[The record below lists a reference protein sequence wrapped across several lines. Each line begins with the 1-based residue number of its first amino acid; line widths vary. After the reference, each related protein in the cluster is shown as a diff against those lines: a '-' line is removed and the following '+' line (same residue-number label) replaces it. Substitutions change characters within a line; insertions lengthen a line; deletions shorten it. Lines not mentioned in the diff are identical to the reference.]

1 MPALTGKRKRVR
13 RHIEVE
19 DSVVGSPKDKKVRFD
34 GSQTETTSVRTTTV
48 QSDTEDE
55 SRIPDKVCLTAW
67 CQHGRMACAYYD
79 PVKCIIYVLEDT
91 QETPHLDLTQ
101 TLLEQ
106 AHPDIILTSSR
117 GDDEFIDKLRDH
129 AEASG
134 GHFQIRPHKEFNT
147 AKGRDR
153 LFSLPLLSEL
163 PMQYEQDAPSSDS
176 GSGASGLRNAYDF
189 MRNRRNADG
198 NGGDPTLK
206 RWNASI
212 RLANFASVDSSP
224 LSIAC
229 IGALL
234 DHLVRERAANDLEE
248 EGISGLAIRDIEAI
262 ALNKMMHINADALYS
277 LGIFEDESHASIHSD
292 RTKEGLSLFGI
303 INTTKTTLGRQLL
316 KTWFLRPS
324 LSLPIIAAR
333 HDAIDCFLSP
343 DNNSPVRAMHG
354 HLKGIKNVPRIL
366 AVIKSGSA
374 TLVEWQGLVKFTF
387 HATMIREAL
396 TELHGASQIEVVAK
410 LFGVLD
416 AAAFREVG
424 CKVNDIIEWDES
436 AEAGRVCVRMG
447 IDEELDNR
455 KHVYNGIDAVLSNI
469 AEQMSQT
476 VPTEFAES
484 LNVVYFPQLG
494 FLVCVPMLEEW
505 KDEQGIRALDG
516 WTFQARPHLRFQ
528 PFLRRLTTHVYFKTE
543 EMHDMDIHIGDL
555 HSLIVDREI
564 EIVQGLLTE
573 ILIYY
578 EDMVESCDVCAELD
592 CLLSFADACRAFNY
606 RRPVMV
612 DENVIII
619 NSGRHPLQEQVV
631 DTFVAN
637 DTRLAGGLG
646 AHVQLDGDNGEDKS
660 EFLRPVALCTG
671 ANACGKSVYLKQTAL
686 IHFVPADS
694 ATLGL
699 VDKIFTRI
707 STRDSVSK
715 VQSAFMID
723 LNQVSLALR
732 NSTARSLILLDEFGK
747 GTISTG
753 YSPFAIADSGRSLSL
768 KVSPLPTILFYP
780 PGRFSDPLS
789 DGAGLFCG
797 VLKHLLDR
805 GPDCPKVM
813 AATHFHDVF
822 REDLLDPD
830 STPIA
835 FMHMQVMFATEDAR
849 NGETPFALAG
859 HREATADSSCRETP
873 AALTDSRLTTPLP
886 SAPARGER
894 ITYLYRVA
902 EGLSLNSHA
911 AQCAEIFGL
920 PAEICARAQ
929 YVRCG
934 VGLTAGSLGLSRLL
948 SALELRREM
957 LRALSHFYLT
967 GRLLSTHELGQ
978 LLDEDMTAGE
988 REELEEAEAVCR
1000 RFLAWDLREDDGE
1013 DVKSKLARVL
1023 GRDVEGA
1030 GG

>member
-1 MPALTGKRKRVR
+1 MPVLTGKRR
-13 RHIEVE
+13 RKIRTDE
-19 DSVVGSPKDKKVRFD
+19 DESVIGSPQDKKVRFD
-34 GSQTETTSVRTTTV
+34 GSQTETTPAPTTAV
-48 QSDTEDE
+48 TESEED
-55 SRIPDKVCLTAW
+55 SRAPDKICLTAW

-79 PVKCIIYVLEDT
+79 PVKCIVYVLEDT

-101 TLLEQ
+101 TSQ
-106 AHPDIILTSSR
+106 PDIILTSSR
-117 GDDEFIDKLRDH
+117 GDDDFIDKLRDH

-163 PMQYEQDAPSSDS
+163 PAQYDQDAPSSDS
-176 GSGASGLRNAYDF
+176 GSGGSGLRNAYDF
-189 MRNRRNADG
+189 MRSRRNADG

-224 LSIAC
+224 LCIAC
-229 IGALL
+229 VGALL
-234 DHLVRERAANDLEE
+234 DHMVRERAVNDLEE
-248 EGISGLAIRDIEAI
+248 EGISGLAIRDIESI

-292 RTKEGLSLFGI
+292 KTKEGLSLFGI

-324 LSLPIIAAR
+324 LSIPIITAR

-343 DNNSPVRAMHG
+343 DNNSPVRSMHG

-366 AVIKSGSA
+366 ATIKSGGA

-396 TELHGASQIEVVAK
+396 TELHGAGHIEVVKK

-416 AAAFREVG
+416 AAAFHEVG

-436 AEAGRVCVRMG
+436 TEAGRVCVRMG

-455 KHVYNGIDAVLSNI
+455 KHVYNGIDSVLSNI

-476 VPTEFAES
+476 VPAEYAES

-494 FLVCVPMLEEW
+494 FLVYVPMLEEW
-505 KDEQGIRALDG
+505 KDEQGIQVMDG
-516 WTFQARPHLRFQ
+516 WTFQFSSE
-528 PFLRRLTTHVYFKTE
+528 Y
-543 EMHDMDIHIGDL
+543 MDVHIGDL

-573 ILIYY
+573 ILVYY
-578 EDMVESCDVCAELD
+578 EDMTESCDVCAELD
-592 CLLSFADACRAFNY
+592 CLLSLADACRAFNY
-606 RRPVMV
+606 RRPIMV

-619 NSGRHPLQEQVV
+619 NGGRHPLQEQVV

-646 AHVQLDGDNGEDKS
+646 AHVQMDSDDGNEETDGERGKT
-660 EFLRPVALCTG
+660 EFMKPVALCTG

-732 NSTARSLILLDEFGK
+732 NSTARSLVLLDEFGK
-747 GTISTG
+747 GTIST
-753 YSPFAIADSGRSLSL
+753 
-768 KVSPLPTILFYP
+768 
-780 PGRFSDPLS
+780 

-822 REDLLDPD
+822 REDLLDPE
-830 STPIA
+830 SVPIA
-835 FMHMQVMFATEDAR
+835 FLHMQVMFEKEDVTFGGRQTSFRRPDTAANR
-849 NGETPFALAG
+849 PDTAVSRYETPFNG
-859 HREATADSSCRETP
+859 RDTP
-873 AALTDSRLTTPLP
+873 TSRADSRLTTPLP
-886 SAPARGER
+886 SAPARGEK

-929 YVRCG
+929 YVRYG
-934 VGLTAGSLGLSRLL
+934 TVDLTWRFFFLLRLI
-948 SALELRREM
+948 
-957 LRALSHFYLT
+957 
-967 GRLLSTHELGQ
+967 STHELGQ
-978 LLDEDMTAGE
+978 LLDEEMSEKE
-988 REELEEAEAVCR
+988 RDELEEAEAVCR
-1000 RFLAWDLREDDGE
+1000 RFLAWNLGDDDGAE
-1013 DVKSKLARVL
+1013 VKGKLVKVL
-1023 GRDVEGA
+1023 GREEDEGE
-1030 GG
+1030 G

>member
-1 MPALTGKRKRVR
+1 MPVLTGKRR
-13 RHIEVE
+13 RKIRTDE
-19 DSVVGSPKDKKVRFD
+19 DESAIGSPQDKKVRFD
-34 GSQTETTSVRTTTV
+34 GSQTETTPAPTTAV
-48 QSDTEDE
+48 TESEED
-55 SRIPDKVCLTAW
+55 SRAPDKICLTAW

-79 PVKCIIYVLEDT
+79 PVKCIVYVLEDT

-101 TLLEQ
+101 TLLDQ
-106 AHPDIILTSSR
+106 AQPDIILTSSR

-163 PMQYEQDAPSSDS
+163 PAQYDQDAPSSDS
-176 GSGASGLRNAYDF
+176 GSGGSGLRNAYDF
-189 MRNRRNADG
+189 MRSRRNADG

-224 LSIAC
+224 LCIAC
-229 IGALL
+229 VGALL
-234 DHLVRERAANDLEE
+234 DHMVRERAVNDLEE
-248 EGISGLAIRDIEAI
+248 EGISGLAIRDIESI

-292 RTKEGLSLFGI
+292 KTKEGLSLFGI

-324 LSLPIIAAR
+324 LSIPVITAR

-343 DNNSPVRAMHG
+343 DNNSPVRSMHG

-366 AVIKSGSA
+366 ATIKSGGA

-396 TELHGASQIEVVAK
+396 TELHGAGQIEVVKK

-416 AAAFREVG
+416 AAAFHEVG

-436 AEAGRVCVRMG
+436 TEAGRVCVRMG

-455 KHVYNGIDAVLSNI
+455 KHVYNGIDSVLSNI

-476 VPTEFAES
+476 VPAEFAES

-505 KDEQGIRALDG
+505 KDEQGIQVMDG
-516 WTFQARPHLRFQ
+516 
-528 PFLRRLTTHVYFKTE
+528 THVYFKSE
-543 EMHDMDIHIGDL
+543 EMHDMDVHIGDL

-578 EDMVESCDVCAELD
+578 EDMTESCDV
-592 CLLSFADACRAFNY
+592 LLSLADACRAFNY
-606 RRPVMV
+606 RRPIMV

-619 NSGRHPLQEQVV
+619 NGGRHPLQEQVV

-646 AHVQLDGDNGEDKS
+646 AHVQMDSDDGDGETEGGQGKT
-660 EFLRPVALCTG
+660 EFMKPVALCTG
-671 ANACGKSVYLKQTAL
+671 ANACGKSV
-686 IHFVPADS
+686 FVPADS

-732 NSTARSLILLDEFGK
+732 NSTARSLVLLDEFGK
-747 GTISTG
+747 GTIST
-753 YSPFAIADSGRSLSL
+753 
-768 KVSPLPTILFYP
+768 
-780 PGRFSDPLS
+780 

-822 REDLLDPD
+822 REDLLDPE
-830 STPIA
+830 SVPIA
-835 FMHMQVMFATEDAR
+835 FLHMQVMFEKEDVTFGGRQTSFRRPDTAASR
-849 NGETPFALAG
+849 PDTAASRYETPING
-859 HREATADSSCRETP
+859 RELSFNRA
-873 AALTDSRLTTPLP
+873 DSRLTTPLP
-886 SAPARGER
+886 SAPARGEK

-929 YVRCG
+929 YV
-934 VGLTAGSLGLSRLL
+934 SRLI
-948 SALELRREM
+948 
-957 LRALSHFYLT
+957 
-967 GRLLSTHELGQ
+967 STHELGQ
-978 LLDEDMTAGE
+978 LLDEEMSEKE
-988 REELEEAEAVCR
+988 RDELEEAEAVCR
-1000 RFLAWDLREDDGE
+1000 RFLAWNLGDDDGTE
-1013 DVKSKLARVL
+1013 VKSKLAKVL
-1023 GRDVEGA
+1023 GKEEEAEG
-1030 GG
+1030 